1 VQPDSAFHG
10 LEGMKHMASAIVPGI
25 YDPLIADED
34 LLVRT
39 ECAYAMVKRL
49 AREEGLLVGIS
60 SGAAVCGCLE
70 VARKLR
76 TSERAV
82 IVTVFPDSGDKYL
95 SERFWEEA

>member
-1 VQPDSAFHG
+1 MRIWA
-10 LEGMKHMASAIVPGI
+10 
-25 YDPLIADED
+25 
-34 LLVRT
+34 VRT
-39 ECAYAMVKRL
+39 EDAYAMVKRL

-60 SGAAVCGCLE
+60 SGAAICGCVA
-70 VARKLR
+70 VARRLR